1 METIN
6 DIADELV
13 TLTKLSFGGDVST
26 DKVTKLAKK
35 IVTSLGQLTG
45 VPTRNAYNI
54 INGMIQQVEN
64 ISAGEYVS
72 QNELSSADYSHSF
85 YVKMIDGDKD
95 GATKVIEKA
104 KENGITDSN
113 FKSELK
119 NVLMED
125 DTVIQA
131 AIALN
136 NGNTSEMNKCID
148 VLVSLGFARNVVEK
162 AVEGYANKMKKA
174 DKPKEK
180 EDNLSADNY
189 IN

>member
-1 METIN
+1 M
-6 DIADELV
+6 V

-35 IVTSLGQLTG
+35 IATSLGQLTG

-72 QNELSSADYSHSF
+72 QNELSSSDYSHSF

-113 FKSELK
+113 FKSALK

-162 AVEGYANKMKKA
+162 AVESYANKMKKD